1 MIDPTDRPAS
11 PTRERAR
18 LAALTRHHPDADHGA
33 ARRDLRAAQ
42 LEEHIRRVV
51 DACPKLTSE
60 QRDRLALLLRG
71 SSDVKGATT
80 SEAAAS

>member
-1 MIDPTDRPAS
+1 MIDPSDRPAS

-18 LAALTRHHPDADHGA
+18 LAALTRHHPDADHGP

-51 DACPKLTSE
+51 DAAPPLTAD
-60 QRDRLALLLRG
+60 QKARLAGILRA
-71 SSDVKGATT
+71 SAPRR
-80 SEAAAS
+80 AAG

>member
-1 MIDPTDRPAS
+1 MIDPIDRPAS

-51 DACPKLTSE
+51 DQSPPLTE
-60 QRDRLALLLRG
+60 NQKCRLALILRG
-71 SSDVKGATT
+71 SSNAKGATP
-80 SEAAAS
+80 EQAAS